1 MRYRALLRVILLV
14 WIHISL
20 VSATLNHHQA
30 KEFTELARLFV
41 AESHHQ
47 IKNNRSLAH
56 KLVLERFLKQAAVIL
71 GITFTAFT
79 LEKIKIAFRYQV
91 RRVINPD
98 YETAKSK
105 RNNANTNAKF
115 NPINKENGNRKK
127 TNDINNA
134 ITKET
139 ARVRR
144 VETLLNNPDLARHV
158 LTKEEIAAQCEE
170 WLNSTHP
177 RLVGRNGEQLTWRQ
191 AILSGLYAIYF
202 GTTMCTIEQE
212 WLRFLCHATV
222 EDGGNRPILLRM
234 NGKHFTAKQAVDELD
249 FFHVQIGVG
258 DVLNHNCRAKENY
271 MQAHQTYATADY
283 DEGGVLHR
291 RLGQQLHR
299 QIGKGSNKEKENRIF
314 RLFASVAPITK
325 HHFDERPI
333 DDNRSTIWVNGIQC
347 LVDY

>member
-14 WIHISL
+14 WTHISL

-41 AESHHQ
+41 AENHHQ

-79 LEKIKIAFRYQV
+79 LEKVSYVPARLALKRAQNFPLPFDTSPSSIPSQIKIAFRYQV

-139 ARVRR
+139 AR
-144 VETLLNNPDLARHV
+144 
-158 LTKEEIAAQCEE
+158 
-170 WLNSTHP
+170 
-177 RLVGRNGEQLTWRQ
+177 
-191 AILSGLYAIYF
+191 YA
-202 GTTMCTIEQE
+202 
-212 WLRFLCHATV
+212 
-222 EDGGNRPILLRM
+222 PI
-234 NGKHFTAKQAVDELD
+234 
-249 FFHVQIGVG
+249 
-258 DVLNHNCRAKENY
+258 
-271 MQAHQTYATADY
+271 
-283 DEGGVLHR
+283 
-291 RLGQQLHR
+291 
-299 QIGKGSNKEKENRIF
+299 SRIF
-314 RLFASVAPITK
+314 SHVFFSILT
-325 HHFDERPI
+325 
-333 DDNRSTIWVNGIQC
+333 
-347 LVDY
+347 